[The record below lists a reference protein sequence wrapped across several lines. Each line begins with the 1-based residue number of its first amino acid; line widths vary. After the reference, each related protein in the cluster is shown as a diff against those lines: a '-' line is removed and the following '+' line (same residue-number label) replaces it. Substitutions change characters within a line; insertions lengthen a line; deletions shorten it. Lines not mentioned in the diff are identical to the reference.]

1 MSSGRSSTA
10 VLLALVAIGLVA
22 LGLAT
27 FGHRAPVAP
36 SRPAPTASAP
46 TEPSRLGPEAEVAPS
61 APVESRE
68 PAAPTLQPVE
78 YRRLVQLSSLP
89 PDRRDELQKMGNVLK
104 NAGLPDLP
112 DGRIDP
118 DELARLLTTF
128 GKLGDE
134 AMSSHRE
141 YTSACFAYSDRAKKV
156 IAECLESGLQPPYD
170 VADSDNLRAQGD
182 DERVVFHSTGDA
194 KKAMYR
200 IAIPKDVWG
209 RLDEDRRQ
217 KIAAITEFVDSTVRS
232 HIVP

>member
-1 MSSGRSSTA
+1 MGSGKTSSA
-10 VLLALVAIGLVA
+10 ILLTLVAIGLAA

-27 FGHRAPVAP
+27 FGHRAPLAP

-46 TEPSRLGPEAEVAPS
+46 TEPSRLAPQTEAAPS
-61 APVESRE
+61 SPVAGRE

-78 YRRLVQLSSLP
+78 DRRLVQLSSLP
-89 PDRRDELQKMGNVLK
+89 TDRRDELRKMGNVLK

-134 AMSSHRE
+134 AMTSHRE
-141 YTSACFAYSDRAKKV
+141 YASACFAYSDRAKKV

-170 VADSDNLRAQGD
+170 VVGAEPAVQGE
-182 DERVVFHSTGDA
+182 DERVVFYSTGDA
-194 KKAMYR
+194 SKGTYR
-200 IAIPKDVWG
+200 IVIPRDVWG
-209 RLDEDRRQ
+209 RLDEDRKQ